1 MEITNNQQ
9 TLLEIENVMNP
20 FYVFS
25 GSIDPYK
32 FIDIQIGL
40 MEKMGAEEY
49 FVTQLNVIHA
59 AITQLIKEIN
69 PDKDKYIEPNT
80 NIVGHA

>member
-1 MEITNNQQ
+1 MKTTEDSQVLT
-9 TLLEIENVMNP
+9 EIENVMNP

-25 GSIDPYK
+25 GSIDPYR
-32 FIDIQIGL
+32 FIDIQ
-40 MEKMGAEEY
+40 MELINKMGAEDY

-69 PDKDKYIEPNT
+69 PDKNKYIEPNT
-80 NIVGHA
+80 NIIGHA